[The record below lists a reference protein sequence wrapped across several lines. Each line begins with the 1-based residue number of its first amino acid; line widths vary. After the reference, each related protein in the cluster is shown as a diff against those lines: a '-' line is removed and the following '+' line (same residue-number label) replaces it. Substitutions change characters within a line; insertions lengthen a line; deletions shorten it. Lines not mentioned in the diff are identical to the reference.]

1 MNRLKNKG
9 GRPTKAAE
17 DKKVNAIKI
26 RLTDAQLEFILNHAE
41 NAGYTQPA
49 RFLSDML
56 WSCVESGNFS
66 YNTTPSINREAIN
79 ELNRVG
85 KNINDAMH
93 AYHAS
98 ENQEHLA
105 EAISY
110 ASDVNDTLRIV
121 LLLLKSNLV
130 KMKAAGGI
138 VL

>member
-1 MNRLKNKG
+1 MNRVKNKG

-49 RFLSDML
+49 RFLSDMV
-56 WSCVESGNFS
+56 WSLVKEGNFS
-66 YNTTPSINREAIN
+66 YNTTPAINREAIN
-79 ELNRVG
+79 ELSRIG

-98 ENQEHLA
+98 ENTEHLA
-105 EAISY
+105 EAISC
-110 ASDVNDTLRIV
+110 ASDVNDAIRNMILV
-121 LLLLKSNLV
+121 LKSNLV
-130 KMKAAGGI
+130 IMQAAGGI